1 MCLCFFIIMKLTSN
15 RLAELLTVVLRSLE
29 FVIGGPI
36 GTIRGGVGLI
46 DESLS

>member
-1 MCLCFFIIMKLTSN
+1 MLFIIIKLTSN

-29 FVIGGPI
+29 LVIGGPI

>member
-1 MCLCFFIIMKLTSN
+1 MFLIIKKYTSN

-36 GTIRGGVGLI
+36 GTIRGGVGFI
-46 DESLS
+46 DESL